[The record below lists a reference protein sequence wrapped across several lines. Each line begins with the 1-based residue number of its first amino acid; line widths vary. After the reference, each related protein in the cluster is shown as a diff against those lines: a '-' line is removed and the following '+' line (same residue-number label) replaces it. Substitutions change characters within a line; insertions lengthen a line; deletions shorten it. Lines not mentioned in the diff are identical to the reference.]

1 MDFNLCACML
11 ECTVHNKA
19 VVKNSF
25 VTWLTLNVLFSL
37 PHKSIMSKRKTRS
50 SVISPAPS
58 PFPFLSLLYH
68 TAPDLAPDTPV
79 AVPELH
85 AQHCYKENSVLND
98 RCYVLIPSSHS
109 PDPLIFPSNLP
120 MGAAPSTSSLILLTG
135 YRRLILEATFKDRC
149 AWISERRVL
158 QEALQRHVVLRT
170 NVDCKLRSYI
180 YLKPRGHP
188 APENLLPAL
197 ACELFW
203 IRVAPRHPKELS
215 DNWWRFGKGERK
227 KLFELHHMRSFGSI
241 A

>member
-68 TAPDLAPDTPV
+68 TAPDLVPDTPV

-120 MGAAPSTSSLILLTG
+120 MGAAPSTSSQILLTG

-149 AWISERRVL
+149 MDIWETGVARGAA
-158 QEALQRHVVLRT
+158 EA
-170 NVDCKLRSYI
+170 C
-180 YLKPRGHP
+180 G
-188 APENLLPAL
+188 APYECRL
-197 ACELFW
+197 
-203 IRVAPRHPKELS
+203 
-215 DNWWRFGKGERK
+215 
-227 KLFELHHMRSFGSI
+227 
-241 A
+241 

>member
-37 PHKSIMSKRKTRS
+37 PHKSIMSKRKTCS

-68 TAPDLAPDTPV
+68 TAPDLVPDTPV

-120 MGAAPSTSSLILLTG
+120 MGAAPLFTSSQILLTG

-188 APENLLPAL
+188 APENLLPVL

-215 DNWWRFGKGERK
+215 DN
-227 KLFELHHMRSFGSI
+227 
-241 A
+241 